1 MFAQARRQGT
11 QTHAWGRSPGPRARA
26 PPCLAARLPPPSR
39 GRGGSDEA
47 QAGARSTV
55 GMETLLLGAG
65 LLLGAYVLV
74 YYNLVKAPP
83 CGGIGSLRGRTAVVT
98 GANSGI
104 GKMTALELARRG
116 ARVVLAC
123 RSRERGEAAV
133 FDLRQVRPHG
143 DAGAVSLLH
152 GGRSRATP
160 GIKI

>member
-1 MFAQARRQGT
+1 
-11 QTHAWGRSPGPRARA
+11 
-26 PPCLAARLPPPSR
+26 
-39 GRGGSDEA
+39 
-47 QAGARSTV
+47 
-55 GMETLLLGAG
+55 
-65 LLLGAYVLV
+65 
-74 YYNLVKAPP
+74 
-83 CGGIGSLRGRTAVVT
+83 
-98 GANSGI
+98 
-104 GKMTALELARRG
+104 MTALELARRG